1 MSNYF
6 KIEIFLFYLFLLFS
20 YIKNKELLDEWE
32 NNTYSIELV
41 KPPLSLVVNNLTNT
55 TLYLYKE
62 GIYLIDENNN
72 RVTIENNLINSIDS
86 PLIVY
91 NDSYYICSSSG
102 LFQIVNKKLK
112 RVDIP
117 INANTKNLK
126 CFYYKNG
133 QDNYILIG
141 MIGDNYLLNY
151 NLKKQTYVAKNIA
164 KNLIDINS
172 INIDTSI
179 PNFVTISKDNNNKY
193 MLEVFK
199 YENGDYVSGHQMN
212 LSYYSDFKTSNE
224 LNITISFLREQMI
237 IIFTYIPDKEFN
249 FYHVNYGS
257 NEIKLVGGKN
267 LLRSFNEYNLSS
279 ATFIEN
285 TPIIYY
291 IINKNRR
298 YYLGVADLQ
307 YFVILYNIE
316 IPKNYNI
323 FYEQGYY
330 YQSKGFLNYFDN
342 LNQKKIC
349 PFVSNSTL
357 CQHKLENKYFVI
369 SKEYSSYGL
378 YKNYFSDFCSNGE
391 TIGPYCLEN
400 CPIYSVF
407 SGQGSCSI
415 CQYNYY
421 FNYAD
426 KQCSAEC
433 EYKSDNKICYDCER
447 KNKLYYNNDC
457 INNCSEVFK
466 LYNKEKKS
474 CVSCENNKY
483 FDTSTNNTCLD
494 KCPENYEIDEEN
506 KACIHCKDFN
516 MYSLKNSDGTFCYK
530 KCPFFYYADKDSYE
544 CILCKSGLYY
554 KNGECVQSC
563 GKEYVIKKAEI
574 NKNTIDYCFSC
585 KDIGRVA
592 FDNICYESCA
602 NNLYEENGS
611 CVEECNEG
619 FIKNTDTKKC
629 ESCLEKGLYYYKD
642 EKDNKECKKKCS
654 DFKTNLAWD
663 EKDHICKDCNY
674 YLEDNKCV
682 SQCKENAKIITID
695 KVCFTCPDYVK
706 YYSSGFCYSKC
717 PENTVPNKL
726 EDYCSYCSDDRIFFK
741 NKCIKECKAP
751 YIKNITLDNHY
762 ICQKCEKGKYYTSGK
777 CKEQCNDNYYKLDED
792 QSCHLCFC
800 NEKGHCNSDINECDC
815 DTIDNENYFGKNCEF
830 SRKVKDNMELKINPI
845 YNKALKTNVSFY
857 NFNVYR
863 EGFTNYKIKW
873 EFYLGTKEI
882 TSEPEYRKYFI
893 TGNKEEIFGINPNL
907 LSEDKYNY
915 LHLTLINDNN
925 DILEDEIRIYVHNIE
940 IISEHKANFLDPRLQ
955 DSGFRENAMNTKI
968 EIEQTDYSNLNLLKY
983 YYKFSFL
990 DGNNEEIPLTNFI
1003 NEDSIETYYIPFAKQ
1018 YLVTI
1023 KNDRGEIKQ
1032 YEIKKDDSDI
1042 YKSYNNDDFSSK
1054 SIEVIKSDSNY
1065 NDIEKLFIF
1074 MLIFNYKGKVLNN
1087 DELEEIFNYIDNNY
1101 EKFIN
1106 GKGYYNIDNDND
1118 NDNQKIIYYSEP
1130 KLLFAL
1136 INSII
1141 ISQKKILNNSN
1152 IKVIYNSL
1160 NKCVNMLQHK
1170 NIKLSS
1176 KDIISLLRTIE
1187 QLHIVYNEFIE
1198 KQNSNDED
1206 SLNFN
1211 NLFEKITNYLSLKLL
1226 PGEGIKIVGNRTI
1239 LFSYNLGV
1247 YQNLL
1252 AISSKKLTSP
1262 ANISNI
1268 NTYSY
1273 EDYGLNEED
1282 CGKRGEAFLCMDKEI
1297 YNNIKNK
1304 IQLKGHNIKN
1314 ISLNIY
1320 IVNNIKNSE
1329 KKDINETNNEND
1341 NYIVSLQFYDLN
1353 NKNKIDLTL
1362 DDNNFYSLEFNYK
1375 NEKKKINSAKINDK
1389 NSKFYVPYNYSNFV
1403 CYPKNHIKNSSYYC
1417 FTYFDYFKHIIQCK
1431 CNILDEI
1438 TIVENKELSDF
1449 YKKIQFNTFYYTYTN
1464 NITRH
1469 FIITFLLLLL
1479 IPGLLFLLYDICK
1492 INKYM
1497 NRIYVGIKEKRR
1509 EYYNEVKNYTNSKLK
1524 FPIYSTFNKF
1534 PYCAAFIANNYT
1546 SPKYIK
1552 HLIVITALLLGFILN
1567 LIPFYFTIPFEEKQ
1581 ILIDKRDIN
1590 IDDSEIHS
1598 IAIIGKYLRNG
1609 LIYALISL
1617 IVVHLFIKLFNKIL
1631 NIDKKN
1637 IKYWKNIKDIFK
1649 DYVYFEIK
1657 KNIYLGKN
1665 FARIK
1670 GRMKAFYSIC
1680 GRYLLNKNIMN
1691 HPERDK
1697 KLENYLKYT
1706 GKLSKK
1712 NKLITSN
1719 KIQIKDDSKLKDNKI
1734 GTDKESL
1741 LYELP
1746 ENNYSINDENTLMK
1760 SEYKPPKININ
1771 IKVNIPVDK
1780 NLLVSS
1786 SFGIKQNNKVGDIL
1800 KNLKIMKSDNFQIGY
1815 IRNNKFGITN
1825 NTIERLEKIKNK
1837 YIYISKSRSKSNIIP
1852 KNTNNKSPLSIYYNN
1867 NLSIIKVEDY
1877 KECEKKDDSGET
1889 KKEFKLLILM
1899 TLVLGLIFFVLIIS
1913 SIAII
1918 QKLLNEYE
1926 YFMVKIWLLCT
1937 ILILFVAYFLLYFI
1951 KTIIGSILLFN
1962 FYPKRKSGCF
1972 IKFMFKI
1979 FVDKNLIYMFKIR
1992 NYITKYRSDFINI

>member
-6 KIEIFLFYLFLLFS
+6 KIKIFLFYLIFLFS

-32 NNTYSIELV
+32 NNTYVIESV
-41 KPPLSLVVNNLTNT
+41 NPPISLVVNNLTNT
-55 TLYLYKE
+55 TLYLYNDY
-62 GIYLIDENNN
+62 IYIINENGEKKTINIDEN
-72 RVTIENNLINSIDS
+72 IDSIDS
-86 PLIVY
+86 PLIQY
-91 NDSYYICSSSG
+91 DDSYYFCSSSD
-102 LFQIVNKKLK
+102 LFQIVNGKLVK
-112 RVDIP
+112 IP
-117 INANTKNLK
+117 INKSKKNLK

-141 MIGDNYLLNY
+141 LIGNNYLLNY
-151 NLKKQTYVAKNIA
+151 NLNKKSYEEKNIER
-164 KNLIDINS
+164 NLIDINS
-172 INIDTSI
+172 INIDTPI
-179 PNFVTISKDNNNKY
+179 FVTISKDNNNKY

-199 YENGDYVSGHQMN
+199 YNNGNYGLDHEMY
-212 LSYYSDFKTSNE
+212 LSEYSDFKASDE
-224 LNITISFLREQMI
+224 LNITISFLRDQTI
-237 IIFTYIPDKEFN
+237 IIFTYIPDKDFN

-257 NEIKLVGGKN
+257 KEIKLIGGKN
-267 LLRSFNEYNLSS
+267 LFRSFNEYNLSN

-291 IINKNRR
+291 IINKNGR
-298 YYLGVADLQ
+298 YYLGAADLQ

-316 IPKNYNI
+316 IPKNYSI

-330 YQSKGFLNYFDN
+330 YQSKGFLNYFEN
-342 LNQKKIC
+342 NNQIKIC

-378 YKNYFSDFCSNGE
+378 YKNYFSDFCSNGKI
-391 TIGPYCLEN
+391 IGHYCLED

-457 INNCSEVFK
+457 INSCSEVYK
-466 LYNKEKKS
+466 LYDKEKKS
-474 CVSCENNKY
+474 CVACENNKY

-494 KCPENYEIDEEN
+494 KCPDNYETDKEN

-516 MYSLKNSDGTFCYK
+516 MYSLKNSSETLCYK
-530 KCPFFYYADKDSYE
+530 KCPFFYYSDKDSYE
-544 CILCKSGLYY
+544 CKLCTSNQYY
-554 KNGECVQSC
+554 KNGECVDDC
-563 GKEYVIKKAEI
+563 GNGYVIQTTEI
-574 NKNTIDYCFSC
+574 NKNTIKYCFSC
-585 KDIGRVA
+585 KDIGKVA
-592 FDNICYESCA
+592 FGSECYKSC
-602 NNLYEENGS
+602 NNDLYEENGA
-611 CVEECNEG
+611 CVEDCNEG
-619 FIKNTDTKKC
+619 FIKNTNTKKC
-629 ESCLEKGLYYYKD
+629 DSCLEKGLYYYKD
-642 EKDNKECKKKCS
+642 ENGNKECREKCS
-654 DFKTNLAWD
+654 DFKPYLAWD
-663 EKDHICKDCNY
+663 EKDHICIDCNDLY
-674 YLEDNKCV
+674 FEDNKCV
-682 SQCKENAKIITID
+682 SQCKTNSKIITID
-695 KVCFTCPDYVK
+695 KVCFTCPSSVK
-706 YYSSGFCYSKC
+706 YYSNGLCYEKC

-726 EDYCSYCSDDRIFFK
+726 EDYCSFCPDDRIFFK
-741 NKCIKECKAP
+741 NKCIKECKGP
-751 YIKNITLDNHY
+751 YIKNITKDSHY
-762 ICQKCEKGKYYTSGK
+762 ICQKCEKGKYYSSGK
-777 CKEQCNDNYYKLDED
+777 CKDQCADNCYKLDED

-800 NEKGHCNSDINECDC
+800 NNGKCKKDTNECDC
-815 DTIDNENYFGKNCEF
+815 SAINNEIEYFGKSCEF
-830 SRKVKDNMELKINPI
+830 SREKKEKIELKINPI

-857 NFNVYR
+857 NFTIYR
-863 EGFTNYKIKW
+863 EDFINYKIKW
-873 EFYLGTKEI
+873 EFFLGTKEI
-882 TSEPEYRKYFI
+882 TSDPEYHKYFI

-907 LSEDKYNY
+907 LSENKNNY
-915 LHLTLINDNN
+915 LYLTLTNDKN
-925 DILEDEIRIYVHNIE
+925 DTLEDEIRIYVQNFE
-940 IISEHKANFLDPRLQ
+940 IISEHKADFLDPRLQ
-955 DSGFRENAMNTKI
+955 DSGLLYKAMNTKI
-968 EIEQTDYSNLNLLKY
+968 EIEQTEYSNLNLLKY
-983 YYKFSFL
+983 YYQFSFL

-1018 YLVTI
+1018 YLVTLQ
-1023 KNDRGEIKQ
+1023 NDKGEIKK

-1042 YKSYNNDDFSSK
+1042 YKNYNNDEFNSK
-1054 SIEVIKSDSNY
+1054 SIKDIKSDSNY
-1065 NDIEKLFIF
+1065 NDIEKIFIF
-1074 MLIFNYKGKVLNN
+1074 MLIFNYKGKILND
-1087 DELEEIFNYIDNNY
+1087 DELDEIFKYIDKIY
-1101 EKFIN
+1101 DKFIN
-1106 GKGYYNIDNDND
+1106 EQGYYNINLDNN
-1118 NDNQKIIYYSEP
+1118 NKNMIYYSEP
-1130 KLLFAL
+1130 KLLFSL

-1141 ISQKKILNNSN
+1141 ISQKEKLNNTN
-1152 IKVIYNSL
+1152 IEVIYNSL
-1160 NKCVNMLQHK
+1160 NKCVNMLKEK

-1187 QLHIVYNEFIE
+1187 QLHIVYNE
-1198 KQNSNDED
+1198 NSKNED

-1226 PGEGIKIVGNRTI
+1226 PGEGIKIIGNRTI

-1273 EDYGLNEED
+1273 EDYGLNEKD
-1282 CGKRGEAFLCMDKEI
+1282 CGKRGEAFLCMDKNI
-1297 YNNIKNK
+1297 YKNIKNK
-1304 IQLKGHNIKN
+1304 IQLKGQDIKN

-1329 KKDINETNNEND
+1329 KKDLDEKNNEND

-1353 NKNKIDLTL
+1353 NKNKINLTL

-1375 NEKKKINSAKINDK
+1375 NEKKKMNSTKISDK
-1389 NSKFYVPYNYSNFV
+1389 DSKFYMPYNYSNVV
-1403 CYPKNHIKNSSYYC
+1403 CYPKNYINNSTYYC

-1438 TIVENKELSDF
+1438 TIVENRTLSDF
-1449 YKKIQFNTFYYTYTN
+1449 YKKLQFKTFNYTYTN
-1464 NITRH
+1464 NIARH

-1497 NRIYVGIKEKRR
+1497 SKIYVGIKEKRR
-1509 EYYNEVKNYTNSKLK
+1509 EYYNEVKNYTNSKLT

-1590 IDDSEIHS
+1590 IDDAEIHS
-1598 IAIIGKYLRNG
+1598 IDIIGKYLRNG
-1609 LIYALISL
+1609 IVYALISL
-1617 IVVHLFIKLFNKIL
+1617 IFVHLFIKLFNKIL

-1657 KNIYLGKN
+1657 KKGYLGKN

-1670 GRMKAFYSIC
+1670 SRMKAFYSIC

-1691 HPERDK
+1691 HPERNK
-1697 KLENYLKYT
+1697 KLENYLKYM
-1706 GKLSKK
+1706 GKLSKT
-1712 NKLITSN
+1712 NLLITNN
-1719 KIQIKDDSKLKDNKI
+1719 KIQIKDESKIKDNKI
-1734 GTDKESL
+1734 GTDRESL

-1746 ENNYSINDENTLMK
+1746 ENKYSINDENTLIK

-1800 KNLKIMKSDNFQIGY
+1800 NKLKIMKSDNFQIGC
-1815 IRNNKFGITN
+1815 IINNKLGITS

-1837 YIYISKSRSKSNIIP
+1837 YIFISKNKSKSNVIP
-1852 KNTNNKSPLSIYYNN
+1852 KNINNKSPLSIYYNN
-1867 NLSIIKVEDY
+1867 NISIIKVEDY
-1877 KECEKKDDSGET
+1877 KECEKNDVSGET

-1899 TLVLGLIFFVLIIS
+1899 TLILGLIFFALIIS

-1918 QKLLNEYE
+1918 KKLLNEYE

-1937 ILILFVAYFLLYFI
+1937 ILILFVAYFLIYFI

-1979 FVDKNLIYMFKIR
+1979 FVDKSLIYMFKIR
-1992 NYITKYRSDFINI
+1992 NYITKYRRDFINI